1 MGFAGVYPGPQ
12 LRQSALPSSFEY
24 EAQQITS
31 PSCPY
36 PAIIF
41 LSRLSIS
48 GRAIVE
54 ATGGQ
59 SFEAVTTVR
68 HSSKSHTHHPW
79 VAKTLQ
85 LPCKL
90 PAQQHKDSS
99 KK

>member
-1 MGFAGVYPGPQ
+1 MS
-12 LRQSALPSSFEY
+12 LSSDH
-24 EAQQITS
+24 
-31 PSCPY
+31 
-36 PAIIF
+36 F

-48 GRAIVE
+48 GRAIIE

-85 LPCKL
+85 LPREL

-99 KK
+99 KKEKILPAATTGTGGPLSPEHLSEPAVFTF